1 MNHIHTIYIISA
13 WIPDGH
19 FISLRVELQSD
30 HPSQTIFSL
39 FYFPH
44 HRRPVLK
51 LLSLLMRS
59 RTLKHSGFWE
69 LALEQKPFLNACKSA
84 FGSFGFEYVFMFVWI
99 SLFNRCIKKPIQ
111 WKKGRTRSFFVFF
124 TSFIIYFSFFFALSH
139 ISFSPDQ
146 GLCSTQPCFN
156 CLWSSRTANIMIT
169 RGNRDYFPCFP
180 CTASRLTRSI
190 LMKENGRTAPPK
202 LTSCTTWH
210 LHRGGCLKGAV
221 RNLTNR
227 WRRRY
232 LFLLHL
238 CFVLFYFPSSVRQRG
253 VCGVVQIL
261 CTKPG

>member
-1 MNHIHTIYIISA
+1 MLAKVHLVVLDSNMFLCLYEYLYLIDALKNLSNEK
-13 WIPDGH
+13 
-19 FISLRVELQSD
+19 RVERGR
-30 HPSQTIFSL
+30 FL
-39 FYFPH
+39 F
-44 HRRPVLK
+44 
-51 LLSLLMRS
+51 
-59 RTLKHSGFWE
+59 
-69 LALEQKPFLNACKSA
+69 
-84 FGSFGFEYVFMFVWI
+84 
-99 SLFNRCIKKPIQ
+99 
-111 WKKGRTRSFFVFF
+111 FF

-156 CLWSSRTANIMIT
+156 CLWSPRTANIMIT

-227 WRRRY
+227 WRRQY